1 MTTIT
6 TDKKR
11 LYYIDV
17 LNILACLSVIFM
29 HCNGIVHFYDNSR
42 AWKESMV
49 VETLCYWAVPVF
61 FMITGATLME
71 YRDRYDTG
79 TYFKKRVL
87 KTVFPF
93 IIWSF
98 LSLFYKICKGKLV
111 FEWTLPNVL
120 ELFNNTTA
128 ENVYWFF
135 IPLFMVYLAIPVMS
149 LLKDNKNILL
159 YMTGICFLINTV
171 YPMACVALKIQY
183 NGAFSFPAA
192 SGYMMFVLLGYLL
205 SNTDFTRH
213 QRWLFYGLALLV
225 GCGVRYV
232 TTVLWSVRNGALDRT
247 FWGYFNFPAVFLAI
261 GVFIFIKY
269 LPLDPFLENKT
280 VRKWLAK
287 ISGAG
292 FGVYLMHMLVYQVLL
307 EHTMLEESS
316 YAWRFLIPFVIYF
329 VCVSLVLLLKKIPVL
344 RNIVP

>member
-11 LYYIDV
+11 LYYIDI

-71 YRDRYDTG
+71 YRDRYDTAV
-79 TYFKKRVL
+79 YFKKRVL

-98 LSLFYKICKGKLV
+98 ISLFYKIYKGKLV
-111 FEWTLPNVL
+111 FEWTLSNVL

-149 LLKDNKNILL
+149 LLKDNKKILW

-171 YPMACVALKIQY
+171 YPMACVVLNIQY

-192 SGYMMFVLLGYLL
+192 GGYMMFVLLGYLL
-205 SNTDFTRH
+205 SHTNFTKH
-213 QRWLFYGLALLV
+213 QRCSLYGLGLLI
-225 GCGVRYV
+225 GGGVRY
-232 TTVLWSVRNGALDRT
+232 TTTLLWSAKNGTLDRT
-247 FWGYFNFPAVFLAI
+247 FWGYFNFPAVFLSV
-261 GVFIFIKY
+261 GVFLFIKY
-269 LPLDPFLENKT
+269 LPLDNLLRSGT
-280 VRKWLAK
+280 ARKWLSK

-307 EHTMLEESS
+307 EYTMLDEYS
-316 YAWRFLIPFVIYF
+316 YAWRFLIPFAIYVI
-329 VCVSLVLLLKKIPVL
+329 CVFLVLLLKKIPVL
-344 RNIVP
+344 RSIVP

>member
-1 MTTIT
+1 MTTQT

-11 LYYIDV
+11 LYYIDI

-61 FMITGATLME
+61 FMITGTTLME
-71 YRDRYDTG
+71 YRQRYDTV

-87 KTVFPF
+87 KTIFPF
-93 IIWSF
+93 IVWTF
-98 LSLFYKICKGKLV
+98 LCLFYKIYKRKLA

-128 ENVYWFF
+128 ENTYWFF
-135 IPLFMVYLAIPVMS
+135 IPLFMVYLGIPVIS
-149 LLKDNKNILL
+149 LLKDNKRILF

-183 NGAFSFPAA
+183 NGAFSFPVA

-205 SNTDFTRH
+205 SVTDFTKY
-213 QRWLFYGLALLV
+213 QRWIFYGLGILIGA
-225 GCGVRYV
+225 GVRYV
-232 TTVLWSVRNGALDRT
+232 STIVWSVKNGTLDRT
-247 FWGYFNFPAVFLAI
+247 FWGYFNFPAVFLSI
-261 GVFIFIKY
+261 SVFIFIKY
-269 LPLDPFLENKT
+269 ISWDRILRNKT
-280 VRKWLAK
+280 VRKWLTK

-292 FGVYLMHMLVYQVLL
+292 FGVYLMHMLVYQILL
-307 EHTMLEESS
+307 EHTMLDEYS
-316 YAWRFLIPFVIYF
+316 YAWRILIPFAIYF
-329 VCVSLVLLLKKIPVL
+329 ICVSMVLILKKVPVL
-344 RNIVP
+344 KNIVP